1 METFHHVLYLLCGV
15 LDMIA
20 AFQAM
25 VSAHYKL
32 MLMGFRALGFL
43 VVVGL
48 VLYFSEKRR

>member
-25 VSAHYKL
+25 VS
-32 MLMGFRALGFL
+32 LMGFGALGFL